1 VPVLRRSLFLLL
13 DAGCKPVVAAVPE
26 DLVADASELAADL
39 SEVKLVTGGSSR
51 QESVAKGLAW
61 IDSEIVVVHDAARP
75 LAPAGLVSKALDAL
89 GDRDGAVVALP
100 MDETLKEV
108 EAGAVVATVDRS
120 RLWTVQTPQVFRASI
135 LRLAHER
142 ARVDGFAGTD
152 DAQLVERSGGKIA
165 VVEGERSNLK
175 LTYEEDFELAERWLK
190 SR

>member
-120 RLWTVQTPQVFRASI
+120 RLWTVQTPQVFRAST
-135 LRLAHER
+135 LRLAYER

-175 LTYEEDFELAERWLK
+175 LTYEEDFELAERWLR